1 MIVQFLSG
9 GNFPERLNFIC
20 CSLDEHLDQNRIL
33 VEPQLRRSMICFSS
47 DFRLAFR
54 PDPGRDPGEF
64 KCQVMALKEP
74 KGLEE
79 HFSERYLICKCFMLK
94 IVT

>member
-33 VEPQLRRSMICFSS
+33 VEPQLRRSMMFSS
-47 DFRLAFR
+47 DFRRAFR

-64 KCQVMALKEP
+64 KCQVMAVKEP
-74 KGLEE
+74 KGL
-79 HFSERYLICKCFMLK
+79 ICECFMLK
-94 IVT
+94 FVQYDLKL